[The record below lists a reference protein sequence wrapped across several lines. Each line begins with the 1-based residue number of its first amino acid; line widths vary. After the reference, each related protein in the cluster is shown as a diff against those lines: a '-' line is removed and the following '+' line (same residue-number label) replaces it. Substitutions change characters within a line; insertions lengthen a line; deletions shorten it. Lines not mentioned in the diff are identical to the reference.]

1 MDTFGQGTNQSSLN
15 SQKSNNFA
23 GSVLE
28 NGQTSPKPIHTEEP
42 LDPFASA
49 LKEDN
54 SRIASQKTEADLYE
68 QRKRFVEALNK
79 TQKISEDRVLAEKT
93 TAEELNNTREKIDNE
108 INREAGQVIN
118 TSSSTEIAKK
128 IVQPGTGKYH
138 RAWLFWKQ
146 LQTQIN
152 TYYNSKTWLNGLEVK
167 GKKSL
172 GSNFGRRGKKVFSI
186 MSSNELNSNSNLGG

>member
-1 MDTFGQGTNQSSLN
+1 
-15 SQKSNNFA
+15 
-23 GSVLE
+23 LE

-79 TQKISEDRVLAEKT
+79 TQKISEDRVLAEET

-128 IVQPGTGKYH
+128 IVQPV
-138 RAWLFWKQ
+138 L
-146 LQTQIN
+146 
-152 TYYNSKTWLNGLEVK
+152 
-167 GKKSL
+167 
-172 GSNFGRRGKKVFSI
+172 
-186 MSSNELNSNSNLGG
+186 